1 MPIYRYTAR
10 NRDGKIVQGNQE
22 ATNEGAAISLLQ
34 NSGLYITQIVNTV
47 AGVKTKAQAKRKRH
61 RGINSE
67 DLLFFIAQTANL
79 LLVGIP
85 FVRALEVIADQTES
99 IGLYKIVQEM
109 IANVKAGST
118 FKDAMARHP
127 KQFPFYWSFLIEAGE
142 LSGTL
147 PEVMSQLAKNL
158 EATENMKKKV
168 VSALVYPCVLISAST
183 GAIIFFMMFIVP
195 IFSNLFKGFGAQLP
209 TLTLMVVRTSDFI
222 KSYFP
227 FLGGGIF
234 LAVVLLQKYFG
245 TPNGRRILHI
255 FLLNAPI
262 LGRANN
268 DVIHARIC
276 IILSMLIRSGL
287 SFLKCLEITSKVSG
301 NYVFETALSNA
312 RLDVQQG
319 KTLSYSLAENELFS
333 PMFVNLV
340 KIGEES
346 GKLPEM
352 VEKASEYF
360 QSRVDVFATRIG
372 VLIEPIVMIFVGGII
387 GVIAVSLF
395 LPIIKL
401 SSVIK

>member
-10 NRDGKIVQGNQE
+10 DRDGKTMQGNQE
-22 ATNEGAAISLLQ
+22 AVSENAAIALLQ
-34 NSGLYITQIVNTV
+34 NNGLYITQIVNATV
-47 AGVKTKAQAKRKRH
+47 GVKSRERVKRKRH
-61 RGINSE
+61 RGISSE
-67 DLLFFIAQTANL
+67 DLLFFIGQTANL

-99 IGLYKIVQEM
+99 AGLYKIVQEM

-127 KQFPFYWSFLIEAGE
+127 KNFPFYWSFLVEAGE

-147 PEVMSQLAKNL
+147 PEVMAQLAKNM

-168 VSALVYPCVLISAST
+168 VSALVYPCVLISAAT

-195 IFSNLFKGFGAQLP
+195 IFSNLFKGFGADLP
-209 TLTLMVVRTSDFI
+209 VLTRMVVHTSDFI

-227 FLGGGIF
+227 FLGAGIF
-234 LAVVLLQKYFG
+234 VAFVLSRKYFR
-245 TPNGRRILHI
+245 TPDGRRILHI
-255 FLLNAPI
+255 LFLNAPI
-262 LGRANN
+262 VGRALS

-319 KTLSYSLAENELFS
+319 KTLSSSLGENELFS

-372 VLIEPIVMIFVGGII
+372 VLIEPIIMILVGGVI

-401 SSVIK
+401 STVIK